1 MKLLL
6 SLCLIWVLVN
16 TAEAIHCL
24 LCKDYPECREVF
36 SYSCSSDMLC
46 STRHVKLQVM
56 GISSLHVDK
65 VCVSTSKCIVGTANY
80 SIHLG
85 SMRVVAAVECCDA
98 DFCNSA
104 TPAIPAEPKNNSL
117 QCYSCDSFTCRNKM
131 QCVGMED
138 RCFNGTAYT
147 WITRA
152 HTFGCASSNLC
163 EGFSELDSM
172 IIPGFNFTDGPTC
185 CEGNFCNSVSTT
197 RLSVFPL
204 LLGLISLIFIY

>member
-1 MKLLL
+1 
-6 SLCLIWVLVN
+6 V
-16 TAEAIHCL
+16 
-24 LCKDYPECREVF
+24 
-36 SYSCSSDMLC
+36 
-46 STRHVKLQVM
+46 QVM

-85 SMRVVAAVECCDA
+85 SMRVVAAVECSLTVSRLLG
-98 DFCNSA
+98 F
-104 TPAIPAEPKNNSL
+104 ILVPAEPKNNSL

-138 RCFNGTAYT
+138 RCFNGT
-147 WITRA
+147 
-152 HTFGCASSNLC
+152 GESSC
-163 EGFSELDSM
+163 FSELDSM